1 MFPTT
6 YSLNT
11 LHKISKCLMFL
22 HSNLCVIKC
31 VVCSPP
37 QQRPTHSKTR
47 GRVPFLK
54 GGRNVRVNTHAYTH
68 HVIWCDR
75 ILIHHKMT
83 HQPFIL
89 PCQQTVIQ
97 FGGTHNTG
105 QLKIR
110 ITPIFMRLDVRL
122 DAYPLNE
129 YINSKISTHQ

>member
-1 MFPTT
+1 MFDVP
-6 YSLNT
+6 SFKSMRN
-11 LHKISKCLMFL
+11 KMC
-22 HSNLCVIKC
+22 CVF
-31 VVCSPP
+31 PP

-129 YINSKISTHQ
+129 YINSKISTHQQQIRRLVII